1 LTDGAPGSP
10 TVFKDPGR
18 GGHPSVTAILNLSES
33 RKSKLQGRNNLIGAR
48 CAVCEAV
55 KQVRA

>member
-10 TVFKDPGR
+10 TVFMDPGH

-33 RKSKLQGRNNLIGAR
+33 RKSKLQEHIAI
-48 CAVCEAV
+48 
-55 KQVRA
+55 VRDHV